1 MKLTPDGNV
10 PLKTK
15 PADPAKSNTQGQKAV
30 QVKKKPLIRYYYD
43 FNLYQNLTHGEQPFR
58 NQLFQKK

>member
-30 QVKKKPLIRYYYD
+30 QVKKKP
-43 FNLYQNLTHGEQPFR
+43 FKGVF
-58 NQLFQKK
+58 